1 MIKGR
6 VHSVQSLGTVDG
18 PGIRFIVFMQGCP
31 LRCIYCHNPDTWK
44 FNGGNETTIDQLINQ
59 ISRCKSYFGKD
70 GGVTVSGGEPLA
82 QAPFV
87 TELFKELHKLNIN
100 TALDTSGIGN
110 LNEAKELLKHTDL
123 ILMDI
128 KFVNDQDY
136 EKYVKC
142 KLSQVKRFLDLSQ
155 EMNVPFW
162 ARHVVVPGIN
172 DNIDDMQKIYNIVKD
187 YKNFKKIEWLA
198 FRKFCN
204 EKYHELKI
212 PFLLENTPEMNQK
225 NLDILSNKIKY

>member
-44 FNGGNETTIDQLINQ
+44 FDGGNETTVDELIQQ
-59 ISRCKSYFGKD
+59 ISRCTSYFGKD
-70 GGVTVSGGEPLA
+70 GGVTVSGGEPLL

-87 TELFKELHKLNIN
+87 TELFKKLHELNIN

-110 LNEAKELLKHTDL
+110 LDQARELLKYTDL

-128 KFVNDQDY
+128 KFVDDEDY

-142 KLSQVKRFLDLSQ
+142 KLSQVKKFLDLAQ
-155 EMNVPFW
+155 EMDVPFW

-172 DNIDDMQKIYNIVKD
+172 DTVEDMQKIYDIAKG
-187 YKNFKKIEWLA
+187 YKNFRKIEWLA

-204 EKYHELKI
+204 EKYHELEI
-212 PFLLENTPEMNQK
+212 EFPLENTPQMNQK
-225 NLDILSNKIKY
+225 ILDELDSKIKK